1 LSAALW
7 LAACDSGNPHTPT
20 VDELREFVLTG
31 PAPEES
37 GGDLLGESHHSHREL
52 LDQLADVVK
61 QPKVKGVFL
70 RSSGFAGAWARSA
83 ELHDALQRVRDAK
96 KPVHCYADGLDN
108 AGYALLAS
116 SCDRITMAPTG
127 MLALTGLSAQVV
139 YARELLD
146 TIGVRAELL
155 QVGRFKGAADALTRS
170 DMPAEVRQTLGALL
184 DDLQATLAAA
194 VMKGRSIDAA
204 AFARAVDAG
213 PHTAKAALEQHL
225 IDAVAF
231 DDEAREKAKQA
242 SAAKRVSR
250 VLHGPNGEHVDIFDV
265 FKALWGGE
273 HEKAHGERIALAYLE
288 GEIRDDER
296 EQGRGASSGPFI
308 TNMRRIADDKDVRA
322 LVLRIDSPGGS
333 ALASDKMWHAVR
345 RVAHRKPVIV
355 SVGDM
360 AASGGYYVACAGT
373 EIFAQDSSVVGSI
386 GVVGGKVVVE
396 PLADRLGVRMTH
408 LTRGRN
414 AGWSSVFTPFS
425 DTERAAILAAMND
438 TYATFLARVHEGRKL
453 EGDKLTS
460 VAEGRIMSGKRARE
474 GGLVDSAGGLMQAL
488 ARARSKGAVPDDAP
502 IEVWPKERSLFER
515 ASQLLGGASAPSSL
529 QDSLLA
535 LPQLARSPLALSLVR
550 GDMRPLT
557 ALPYALELN

>member
-1 LSAALW
+1 M
-7 LAACDSGNPHTPT
+7 ACESGTPRTPT

-37 GGDLLGESHHSHREL
+37 GGDLLGDTHHSHREL
-52 LDQLADVVK
+52 LEQLADVVK

-83 ELHDALQRVRDAK
+83 ELRDALRSVREAK

-139 YARELLD
+139 YARDLLD

-170 DMPAEVRQTLGALL
+170 DMPAEVRQTLSALL
-184 DDLQATLAAA
+184 DDLQQTLAAA

-204 AFARAVDAG
+204 AFARAVDTG
-213 PHTAKAALEQHL
+213 PHTPKAALDQHL

-231 DDEAREKAKQA
+231 DDEAREKAKLA
-242 SAAKRVSR
+242 SHAERVAR
-250 VLHGPNGEHVDIFDV
+250 VLHGQNEDHLGLGELL
-265 FKALWGGE
+265 KAIWGGE
-273 HEKAHGERIALAYLE
+273 HDKPHGERIALAYLD

-296 EQGRGASSGPFI
+296 DQGRGASSGPFI
-308 TNMRRIADDKDVRA
+308 AAMRRIADDKEIRA

-360 AASGGYYVACAGT
+360 AASGGYYVACAGS
-373 EIFAQDSSVVGSI
+373 EIFAQDDSVVGSI

-396 PLADRLGVRMTH
+396 PLAERLGVRATS

-414 AGWSSVFTPFS
+414 AGWRSSFAPFS

-438 TYATFLARVHEGRKL
+438 TYDTFLARVREGRKL
-453 EGDKLTS
+453 EGDRLTS

-474 GGLVDSAGGLMQAL
+474 GGLVDTAGGLVQAI
-488 ARARSKGAVPDDAP
+488 ARARNKGSVPEDAP
-502 IEVWPKERSLFER
+502 IEVWPKERSFFER
-515 ASQLLGGASAPSSL
+515 ASQLLSGASAPSSL
-529 QDSLLA
+529 QDNLLT
-535 LPQLARSPLALSLVR
+535 LPQLAHSPLALSLVR

-557 ALPYALELN
+557 ALPYALEVD